1 MSELLGKIF
10 GKDHKDHKSSK
21 DKDKSQQ
28 GQDKGATGKWPDFC
42 KYPVVYVLNILS
54 LHERLAKSL
63 VTFSQ
68 VSSNFLQTTTCGV
81 VAVAAL

>member
-42 KYPVVYVLNILS
+42 KYPVVYVLDIIS
-54 LHERLAKSL
+54 PRAFGEKSGDL
-63 VTFSQ
+63 LTNQF
-68 VSSNFLQTTTCGV
+68 
-81 VAVAAL
+81 

>member
-42 KYPVVYVLNILS
+42 KYPAVHVLNMLS
-54 LHERLAKSL
+54 LQERLAKSL

-68 VSSNFLQTTTCGV
+68 ISSNFLQTTTCGV